1 MALTDIAIKAAKAK
15 EKPYKMGDAGGLFL
29 LVQPTGGKLW
39 RLKYRI
45 EGKEKKLALGAYP
58 DVGLA
63 DARKRRDN
71 AKAELAD
78 GKDPA
83 REKVRRKERSKIASG
98 NSFSIVAAEFINKR
112 IKEGWSPPTQAKA
125 AYLMAYLTPVIG
137 RIPVSDITPIDLL
150 PIFKRAEAKGNLET
164 ARRLMQLCSQIFR
177 YAIAT
182 ARLASD
188 PTRDLRGAITASK
201 PKHHGAIIDPV
212 KVGELLRAIDGY
224 SGHYVCRYA
233 LKLAPHLFVRPGELR
248 FAEWAELDLGA
259 AVYTVRV
266 ECRCRREAFFEA
278 HGLWWKFQRKSWSD
292 DFREAKHRFYCKSCS
307 QRYGRKVRP
316 VIMETS
322 DQPARH
328 HFPLPDEREWK
339 RAVSRFRG

>member
-1 MALTDIAIKAAKAK
+1 VALTDTAIKAAKAK
-15 EKPYKMGDAGGLFL
+15 EKPFKMGDAGGLFL

-63 DARKRRDN
+63 DARKRRDD
-71 AKAELAD
+71 AKAELAA

-112 IKEGWSPPTQAKA
+112 IKEGWSPPTQAKV

-188 PTRDLRGAITASK
+188 PTRDLRDRQLHLVPGGHQH
-201 PKHHGAIIDPV
+201 PHHDHRRHHRRCVDGR
-212 KVGELLRAIDGY
+212 RAVEG
-224 SGHYVCRYA
+224 SGRHQ
-233 LKLAPHLFVRPGELR
+233 
-248 FAEWAELDLGA
+248 A
-259 AVYTVRV
+259 AVTGFVTRLASPPRPRTQEVRG
-266 ECRCRREAFFEA
+266 RCAFLRRNVVRFFA
-278 HGLWWKFQRKSWSD
+278 GTSV
-292 DFREAKHRFYCKSCS
+292 
-307 QRYGRKVRP
+307 GRVGP
-316 VIMETS
+316 S
-322 DQPARH
+322 
-328 HFPLPDEREWK
+328 
-339 RAVSRFRG
+339 